1 MPCRTASRL
10 TFGSRGHPQEPRR
23 WSVIKAEVVA
33 VANKKGAARRSAG
46 GRDSPPQTGRT
57 AQELSESYN
66 RFFRVWSGRSQDMGN
81 QVSQN
86 LKKQQAMYD
95 DFFGR
100 WNKLS
105 AEVGSRLSRWRA
117 NEGVREFYDVWKTYA
132 SKMGP
137 RLQKA
142 VTEGL
147 QGYDTVTHSLDKYT
161 RKMKERAQGL
171 LAKPEEPRS
180 LDDLYGAWQE
190 FGTSVRKQMQGAMGQ
205 GLVEADELT
214 RTWLDFSS
222 RMDKLVS
229 DVGCERN
236 GQGHGRSPEDLER
249 LLLQGRAG
257 DGAARQ
263 RRRYELPAALHSFL
277 RAAKRGVEQPRAVVA
292 DRGRNDEKAARRHGA
307 QTIGRGR
314 PRIRG
319 FGSPRDSSPPRDL
332 AIWDAAGLPN
342 ESLVGTTCMGG
353 AWLRGREKD
362 GNAVDRHGNDSNEN
376 EDETNDHRNHAD
388 EHEDDNGFP
397 TATSSKWTA

>member
-1 MPCRTASRL
+1 M
-10 TFGSRGHPQEPRR
+10 
-23 WSVIKAEVVA
+23 
-33 VANKKGAARRSAG
+33 
-46 GRDSPPQTGRT
+46 
-57 AQELSESYN
+57 
-66 RFFRVWSGRSQDMGN
+66 SQDMGN

-105 AEVGSRLSRWRA
+105 AEVGSRLSRERE
-117 NEGVREFYDVWKTYA
+117 NEGVREFYHVWRNYA

-147 QGYDTVTHSLDKYT
+147 QGYDIVTHSLDKYT

-229 DVGCERN
+229 DVGAQGADYADLAEVWQKFSTEIGGSLMSVVNGTGKDMDVLQKTWSDYYSKVEREMVQLASDV
-236 GQGHGRSPEDLER
+236 GMSYQQLYIR
-249 LLLQGRAG
+249 
-257 DGAARQ
+257 
-263 RRRYELPAALHSFL
+263 FL

-319 FGSPRDSSPPRDL
+319 FGSPRDSSPPGDL

-342 ESLVGTTCMGG
+342 ESLVGTTCMG
-353 AWLRGREKD
+353 
-362 GNAVDRHGNDSNEN
+362 
-376 EDETNDHRNHAD
+376 
-388 EHEDDNGFP
+388 
-397 TATSSKWTA
+397 

>member
-1 MPCRTASRL
+1 MTGRRESRL
-10 TFGSRGHPQEPRR
+10 TSGSRGHPQEPRR
-23 WSVIKAEVVA
+23 WSVIEARSGA
-33 VANKKGAARRSAG
+33 MANKKQAARRSAG

-66 RFFRVWSGRSQDMGN
+66 RFFRVWSGMSQDMGN

-105 AEVGSRLSRWRA
+105 AEVGSRLSRERA
-117 NEGVREFYDVWKTYA
+117 NEGVREFYDVWKNYA

-161 RKMKERAQGL
+161 RKMKERAQGF
-171 LAKPEEPRS
+171 LARPEEPRS

-190 FGTSVRKQMQGAMGQ
+190 FGTSIRKQMQGAMGQ

-214 RTWLDFSS
+214 RTWLGVVT

-229 DVGCERN
+229 DVG
-236 GQGHGRSPEDLER
+236 GQG
-249 LLLQGRAG
+249 
-257 DGAARQ
+257 
-263 RRRYELPAALHSFL
+263 
-277 RAAKRGVEQPRAVVA
+277 A
-292 DRGRNDEKAARRHGA
+292 DYA
-307 QTIGRGR
+307 
-314 PRIRG
+314 
-319 FGSPRDSSPPRDL
+319 DL
-332 AIWDAAGLPN
+332 AELWQKFSEEIGGSLMSVVNGTGKDMEQLP
-342 ESLVGTTCMGG
+342 
-353 AWLRGREKD
+353 
-362 GNAVDRHGNDSNEN
+362 EN
-376 EDETNDHRNHAD
+376 LD
-388 EHEDDNGFP
+388 EHY
-397 TATSSKWTA
+397 SKVEREMVQLARDVGMSYQQLYIRF

>member
-1 MPCRTASRL
+1 M
-10 TFGSRGHPQEPRR
+10 
-23 WSVIKAEVVA
+23 V
-33 VANKKGAARRSAG
+33 NKKRAARRSAG
-46 GRDSPPQTGRT
+46 GRDSAPQTSRT
-57 AQELSESYN
+57 AQELSESYS
-66 RFFRVWSGRSQDMGN
+66 RFFRVWSRMSQDMGN

-105 AEVGSRLSRWRA
+105 AEVGSRLSRERE
-117 NEGVREFYDVWKTYA
+117 NEGVREFYHVWRNYA

-147 QGYDTVTHSLDKYT
+147 QGYDIVTHSLDKYT

-190 FGTSVRKQMQGAMGQ
+190 FGTSIRKQMQGAMGQ

-229 DVGCERN
+229 DVGA
-236 GQGHGRSPEDLER
+236 QGAEY
-249 LLLQGRAG
+249 A
-257 DGAARQ
+257 
-263 RRRYELPAALHSFL
+263 
-277 RAAKRGVEQPRAVVA
+277 
-292 DRGRNDEKAARRHGA
+292 
-307 QTIGRGR
+307 
-314 PRIRG
+314 
-319 FGSPRDSSPPRDL
+319 DL
-332 AIWDAAGLPN
+332 AELWQKFSKEIGG
-342 ESLVGTTCMGG
+342 SLMSVVNGTGKDMDVLQKTWSDYYSKVEREMVQLASDVGMSYQQLYIRFFEQRSEALNSLGQWWQTAVETTRKQLGDTE
-353 AWLRGREKD
+353 RR
-362 GNAVDRHGNDSNEN
+362 
-376 EDETNDHRNHAD
+376 
-388 EHEDDNGFP
+388 P
-397 TATSSKWTA
+397 